1 MRTASKLYS
10 FCNIVMKKTPVEVF
24 SDWAKVGKDFG
35 MQLGHKNSVE
45 KMLRFATRG
54 LKQFSFIDAGCGNG
68 WVIRDVSKLVE
79 CINATGVDGSL
90 EMIMKAK
97 NVDRHNSYFCRDLL
111 EWKPKDKVDL
121 VHSMEVFYYFKNPL
135 KLITHI
141 YNNWLQ
147 FNSRLIIGMD
157 FYSENKAS
165 HSWPDKTGVSIM
177 ELLPEKTWIEYFKES
192 GFKNVE
198 SWRIGK
204 SESWEGTLVV
214 TGNK

>member
-1 MRTASKLYS
+1 
-10 FCNIVMKKTPVEVF
+10 MKKTPIELF
-24 SDWAKVGKDFG
+24 SEWAKNGRDIA
-35 MQLGHKNSVE
+35 MQSGHKKSVE
-45 KMLRFATRG
+45 MMLHFATKD

-68 WVIRDVSKLVE
+68 WVVRDVSKSVK

-97 NVDRHNSYFCRDLL
+97 GVDRNNSYFCRGLL
-111 EWKPKDKVDL
+111 DWNPRGKVDL
-121 VHSMEVFYYFKNPL
+121 VHSMEVLYYFKNPL
-135 KLITHI
+135 KLIKHI
-141 YNNWLQ
+141 HNNWLKKK
-147 FNSRLIIGMD
+147 SRLIVGMD
-157 FYSENKAS
+157 FYSENIAS

-177 ELLPEKTWIEYFKES
+177 ELLSENTWIEYFKES

-204 SESWEGTLVV
+204 SENWEGTLVV

>member
-1 MRTASKLYS
+1 
-10 FCNIVMKKTPVEVF
+10 MKKTPIELF
-24 SDWAKVGKDFG
+24 SEWAKNGRDIA
-35 MQLGHKNSVE
+35 MQSGHKKSVE
-45 KMLRFATRG
+45 MMLHFATKD

-68 WVIRDVSKLVE
+68 WVVRDVSKSVK

-97 NVDRHNSYFCRDLL
+97 GVDRNNSYFCRDLL
-111 EWKPKDKVDL
+111 DWNPRGKVDL
-121 VHSMEVFYYFKNPL
+121 VHSMEVLYYFKNPL
-135 KLITHI
+135 KLIKHI
-141 YNNWLQ
+141 HNNWLKKK
-147 FNSRLIIGMD
+147 SRLIVGMD
-157 FYSENKAS
+157 FYSENIAS

-177 ELLPEKTWIEYFKES
+177 ELLSENTWIEYFKES

-204 SESWEGTLVV
+204 SENWEGTLVV

>member
-1 MRTASKLYS
+1 
-10 FCNIVMKKTPVEVF
+10 MKKTPIELF
-24 SDWAKVGKDFG
+24 SEWAKNGRDIA
-35 MQLGHKNSVE
+35 MQSGHKKSVE
-45 KMLRFATRG
+45 MMLHFATKD

-68 WVIRDVSKLVE
+68 WVVRDVSKSVK

-97 NVDRHNSYFCRDLL
+97 GVDRNNSYFCRDLL
-111 EWKPKDKVDL
+111 DWNPRGKVDL
-121 VHSMEVFYYFKNPL
+121 VHSMEVLYYFKNPL
-135 KLITHI
+135 KLIKHI
-141 YNNWLQ
+141 HNNWLKKK
-147 FNSRLIIGMD
+147 SRLIVGMD
-157 FYSENKAS
+157 FYSENIAS

-177 ELLPEKTWIEYFKES
+177 ELLSENTWIEYFKES

-204 SESWEGTLVV
+204 NENWEGTLVV